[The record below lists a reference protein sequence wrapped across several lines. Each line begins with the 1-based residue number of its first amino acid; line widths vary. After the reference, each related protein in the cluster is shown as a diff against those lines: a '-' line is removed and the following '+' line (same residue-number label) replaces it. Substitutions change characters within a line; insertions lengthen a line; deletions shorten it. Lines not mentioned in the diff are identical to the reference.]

1 MVQKYLVK
9 LIGWCHDGWGNPSDL
24 KGGVEPLEA
33 LARAVSEKKCRFV
46 RITRQEADERTK
58 RIEVGEVLT
67 PNKVDRELQE
77 SIADDVNESEGHNHD
92 NSETDD
98 LPIPTPSSPALVTA
112 PPTHPATPV
121 TTESS
126 LAMVPP
132 AVPPVHLTPPMQVRT
147 NGPRAVEITDDLIDP
162 SLRAGEG
169 EYFI

>member
-9 LIGWCHDGWGNPSDL
+9 LIGWCHDAWGNPSNL

-77 SIADDVNESEGHNHD
+77 SIANNVDEGHNHD
-92 NSETDD
+92 NGEMDD

-112 PPTHPATPV
+112 PPTHPTTPI

-126 LAMVPP
+126 LAMAPP
-132 AVPPVHLTPPMQVRT
+132 AMPPVHLTPPMQVGT
-147 NGPRAVEITDDLIDP
+147 NGPRAVEITGDLIDP
-162 SLRAGEG
+162 SLWAGKG